1 MRISLRPHP
10 GGPGRRGLTRH
21 TAVLVV
27 LAVLVD
33 FLCPGGLRGLAGSG
47 RSLHGQAAAAAA
59 SAGQATGQA
68 TGQTGLLVRCPTEQA
83 DVYIDGE
90 VAGKTPLAAP
100 LPLSPGEHTIRV
112 SRPGYTPFIDVFKV
126 KNGQVTKLDVEI
138 LPISGVLRV
147 TVKGGGEGR
156 VFVDDRYSG
165 PTPLEAEVPTGSHAV
180 RVERYGYFPE
190 SFSVSSVAGQVI
202 EREVDLKQKPAELMK
217 PQTKWYQKW
226 WVWTLGAVGVAAVAT
241 AVIVPV
247 VLSKRDFCEVNT
259 LDVCAT
265 NVQGL
270 SGLGTP
276 SAPASSQG
284 LGLRIAF

>member
-10 GGPGRRGLTRH
+10 GAPGRRGLTRH

-27 LAVLVD
+27 LGVLLD
-33 FLCPGGLRGLAGSG
+33 LLYPGGIRGLAGAGGSPPG
-47 RSLHGQAAAAAA
+47 HAAAAAA
-59 SAGQATGQA
+59 SPAAGP
-68 TGQTGLLVRCPTEQA
+68 TGLLVRCPTEQA

-100 LPLSPGEHTIRV
+100 LSLSPGEHTIRV
-112 SRPGYTPFIDVFKV
+112 SRPGYTPYIDVFKV

-180 RVERYGYFPE
+180 RVERYGYYPE
-190 SFSVSSVAGQVI
+190 SFAISSVAGQVF

-265 NVQGL
+265 NVQ
-270 SGLGTP
+270 SLGE
-276 SAPASSQG
+276 PAASSSSQG